1 MTLGQG
7 AFRAGAGYI
16 PPRMHVPIKTPC
28 VKVCVVD
35 GQSGHCL
42 GCGRNLGEIAR
53 WARFSDGERDIVM
66 ATLPAR
72 IDALKATG
80 KLG

>member
-1 MTLGQG
+1 VRYKSVVHM
-7 AFRAGAGYI
+7 
-16 PPRMHVPIKTPC
+16 PIKTPC

-53 WARFSDGERDIVM
+53 WARFSDGERDVVM
-66 ATLPAR
+66 AALPAR
-72 IDALKATG
+72 IDALKASG

>member
-1 MTLGQG
+1 MSLRKG
-7 AFRAGAGYI
+7 AFSASRVYI
-16 PPRMHVPIKTPC
+16 RRMHQPIKTPC

-53 WARFSDGERDIVM
+53 WARFSDAERDMVM
-66 ATLPAR
+66 AALPAR
-72 IDALKATG
+72 MDALKAAG

>member
-1 MTLGQG
+1 MQQ
-7 AFRAGAGYI
+7 
-16 PPRMHVPIKTPC
+16 PIKTPC

-35 GQSGHCL
+35 GQTGHCL

-53 WARFSDGERDIVM
+53 WARFSEAERDQVM
-66 ATLPAR
+66 ALLPAR
-72 IDALKATG
+72 VAELRALG

>member
-1 MTLGQG
+1 
-7 AFRAGAGYI
+7 
-16 PPRMHVPIKTPC
+16 MHVPIKTPC
-28 VKVCVVD
+28 VKVCMVD

-53 WARFSDGERDIVM
+53 WARFSDGERDLVM
-66 ATLPAR
+66 AALPER
-72 IDALKATG
+72 MDALRASG